1 MAKKVKLED
10 IAKALDISI
19 VSVSK
24 TLANKGGVSEE
35 TKKKILQTAKE
46 MGYIK
51 EVKEKVVSF

>member
-1 MAKKVKLED
+1 MTKKVKLED

-35 TKKKILQTAKE
+35 TKRRFFKLLKKWAISKRLK
-46 MGYIK
+46 K
-51 EVKEKVVSF
+51 KLV